1 LKAGQKNLPSPIEAC
16 HMELFRCSN
25 ERQVLGKPFR
35 IMSIPEYMTFV
46 HVVRLGNNA

>member
-1 LKAGQKNLPSPIEAC
+1 MSLE
-16 HMELFRCSN
+16 
-25 ERQVLGKPFR
+25 